1 MGTRVWK
8 VLIVAAALFAVA
20 TNIAAQSRDC
30 PATLAAWAMDPR
42 MPKGCHCPCKTCT
55 PQCNSFGGGVYF
67 GTQSGFAAQMAGSLI
82 GGMLAA
88 AFAPIEFDSSDYEAQ
103 LAAADAERKRL
114 EAESAKFLAE
124 WRAFQER
131 AIRERW
137 TAQSRESEAGKGLLE
152 RMHGTQA
159 EAGTAPPEPT
169 PMAGLEGFKWE
180 TRRSPALEFAPLS
193 SATFDTSGLAHWQRA
208 LCAAYFSQ
216 LALSAVENDQN
227 RARRLGELADQ
238 AAAGQPVEEPCSF
251 PRIAALPEPG
261 RPEPAND
268 PAGPT
273 LAEVTEIV
281 AQVRVRADEL
291 RSLDVELRE
300 ALQERDEAQTVREA
314 AEAAVTQAEAGRAVA
329 SAGDA
334 ALRAGVEQR
343 LVDAVRQRDE
353 AALRVDQLTE
363 SIEEVQESKET
374 IRRELLA
381 LQERLRNG
389 GGAG

>member
-1 MGTRVWK
+1 MTCAAK
-8 VLIVAAALFAVA
+8 LLIVAAALFVVA
-20 TNIAAQSRDC
+20 ANMAAQSRDC

-42 MPKGCHCPCKTCT
+42 MPKGCRCPCTTCA
-55 PQCNSFGGGVYF
+55 PQCGSFSSGTYF
-67 GTQSGFAAQMAGSLI
+67 GSPNSFAAQMAGSLI

-114 EAESAKFLAE
+114 EAENAKFFAE

-131 AIRERW
+131 AIREGW
-137 TAQSRESEAGKGLLE
+137 TARGRESDAGKGLLE
-152 RMHGTQA
+152 RMQGTQA
-159 EAGTAPPEPT
+159 EAGTAPPAPT
-169 PMAGLEGFKWE
+169 AVAGLEGFKWE
-180 TRRSPALEFAPLS
+180 PRQSSALTFAPLS

-216 LALSAVENDQN
+216 LALSAVEDDPN
-227 RARRLGELADQ
+227 RVRRLGEYADQ

-273 LAEVTEIV
+273 LAEVTEIL
-281 AQVRVRADEL
+281 AQVRTRADEL
-291 RSLDVELRE
+291 RGLDVELRR
-300 ALQERDEAQTVREA
+300 ALRERDDAEAVRGAAEDA
-314 AEAAVTQAEAGRAVA
+314 VMQAEAARATA
-329 SAGDA
+329 AGDA
-334 ALRAGVEQR
+334 ALLAETDRRVGEA
-343 LVDAVRQRDE
+343 LRQREEAERRMRELAQQVDE
-353 AALRVDQLTE
+353 
-363 SIEEVQESKET
+363 IEESREA

-381 LQERLRNG
+381 LQERLQRG
-389 GGAG
+389 TEKG